1 MVDYAEIVEL
11 STDEAKQQILD
22 IWAALD
28 ITDPLHFGEGSLPG
42 LQLEAS
48 AWMANK
54 LSRMAV
60 ASKMLTLSEA
70 ATGAALTLW
79 SKSVY
84 DHDRYPAT
92 AGEYTV
98 LLTCA
103 AGSGPYTLNVGDM
116 VVGSDFATFRLTAP
130 ISPATFPLTLA
141 AGAPISAKFS
151 CEEPGL
157 VGAVA
162 PSAINRLVTTY
173 VGVTVL
179 GTSVVVNPRN
189 EESDAA
195 LRTRNRTKWATLNPL
210 SPCKDAIVYY
220 AMNTPNVANV
230 ARVGVIDTNPRGQ
243 YTFDVV
249 LGGQAG
255 PSGSGDVDLVRAYL
269 TTKFLAPFATAMEVY
284 PSDSYYV
291 TPRGTIYYYSGFSE
305 DAVKDAIQVALT
317 NLSTTISIGGDTWAG
332 VNNQLLRAQF
342 EKAIEAATVGEQP
355 CVKLCPLTDPPV
367 ATTLGSTYQVV
378 VSTVFGAGYL
388 ELVPVLQ

>member
-22 IWAALD
+22 IWAALS

-60 ASKMLTLSEA
+60 ASKVLTLGEV

-92 AGEYTV
+92 VGEYTV

-103 AGSGPYTLNVGDM
+103 AGSGPYTLNAGDM
-116 VVGSDFATFRLTAP
+116 VVASDFTTFRLTAP
-130 ISPATFPLTLA
+130 VSPATFPLTLA
-141 AGAPISAKFS
+141 TGTPISATFS
-151 CEEPGL
+151 CEVPGL

-162 PSAINRLVTTY
+162 PADIDRLVTTY

-179 GTSVVVNPRN
+179 GTAVVTSPRD
-189 EESDAA
+189 EESDPEI
-195 LRTRNRTKWATLNPL
+195 RTRNRTKWATLNPMSL
-210 SPCKDAIVYY
+210 CKDSIIYY
-220 AMNTPNVANV
+220 AMNTPNVENV

-255 PSGSGDVDLVRAYL
+255 PSGSGDVALVKAHL
-269 TTKFLAPFATAMEVY
+269 TTKFLAPFAARMEVY

-291 TPRGTIYYYSGFSE
+291 TPAGTVYYYSGFSE
-305 DAVKDAIQVALT
+305 DDVKDAIRVALT

-367 ATTLGSTYQVV
+367 ATTLGSTDQVV
-378 VSTVFGAGYL
+378 VSTVFGPGYL

>member
-22 IWAALD
+22 IWAALNID
-28 ITDPLHFGEGSLPG
+28 DPLHFGEGSLPG

-48 AWMANK
+48 AWMTNK

-60 ASKMLTLSEA
+60 ASKVLTLGEV

-92 AGEYTV
+92 AGEYQV

-103 AGSGPYTLNVGDM
+103 SGSGPYTLNVGDM
-116 VVGSDFATFRLTAP
+116 VVADDSTTFRLTSP
-130 ISPATFPLTLA
+130 VSPATFPLTLA
-141 AGAPISAKFS
+141 TGTPITAIFS

-157 VGAVA
+157 AGAVV
-162 PSAINRLVTTY
+162 PSSINRLVTTY
-173 VGVTVL
+173 VGVTAL
-179 GTSVVVNPRN
+179 GVTQVVNPRD
-189 EESDAA
+189 EESDAEI
-195 LRTRNRTKWATLNPL
+195 RVRNRTKWATLNPMSL
-210 SPCKDAIVYY
+210 CKDSIIYY
-220 AMNTPNVANV
+220 AMNTPNVQNV

-255 PSGSGDVDLVRAYL
+255 SSGSGDVTLVEAYL
-269 TTKFLAPFATAMEVY
+269 TTKFLAPFAARMEVY
-284 PSDSYYV
+284 PSDPYYV
-291 TPRGTIYYYSGFSE
+291 APRGTIYYYSGFSE
-305 DAVKDAIQVALT
+305 ADVKAAVERALIA
-317 NLSTTISIGGDTWAG
+317 LSTTIAIGGDTWAG

-367 ATTLGSTYQVV
+367 ATTLGSTDQVV
-378 VSTVFGAGYL
+378 VSTVFAPGYL